1 MANCLALEMSEI
13 KDREIIDNIGEQEY
27 KYGFTTDIET
37 EIIEKGLSESV
48 VRLISAKK
56 EEPEWMTERRL
67 EAYRYWLTLDV
78 PTWAHLEIPPIDFQD
93 ISYYA
98 APKQIKKL
106 DSMDEV
112 DPELKRTFDKL
123 GIPLEEQMALA
134 GVAVDAVMDSVSVKT
149 TFRDT
154 LAEKGIIFC
163 SISEAIK
170 EHPELIK
177 RYLGSVVPYRDNYYA
192 ALNAA
197 VFSDGSFCYIPKG
210 VKCPMELSTY
220 FRINAQ
226 GTGQFERTLIVAD
239 EGSYV
244 SYLEGC
250 TAPQRD
256 ENQLH
261 AAVVEIVVKDDAN
274 VKYSTVQNW
283 YPGDKNGVG
292 GIYNFVTKRGICHKR
307 AKLSWTQVETG
318 SAVTWKYPSC
328 VLLGDDSIGEFYS
341 VALTNN
347 HQQADTGTKMIHIGS
362 NSRSHIISKGIS
374 AGKSQNSYRGLV
386 KVSKSANGARNY
398 SQCDSL
404 LIGDKCG
411 AHTFP
416 VVDNRN
422 PTSVLEHEATTS
434 KISEDQLFYCNQRG
448 LSDEDAVGVI
458 VNGYAKEVLSKL
470 PMEFAV
476 EAQKLLTLSL
486 EGSVG

>member
-1 MANCLALEMSEI
+1 M
-13 KDREIIDNIGEQEY
+13 KDNSIDTIINSVEDQEY

-37 EIIEKGLSESV
+37 EFIDKGLSEDV
-48 VRLISAKK
+48 VRLISKK
-56 EEPEWMTERRL
+56 KGEPEWMTELRL
-67 EAYRYWLTLDV
+67 KAYRYWLTLTP
-78 PTWAHLEIPPIDFQD
+78 PTWAHLDVPEIDFND
-93 ISYYA
+93 IIYYA
-98 APKQIKKL
+98 APKLKKQL

-149 TFRDT
+149 TFKDT
-154 LAEKGIIFC
+154 LAEKGVIFC

-170 EHPELIK
+170 EHPEMIK
-177 RYLGSVVPYRDNYYA
+177 KYLGSVVPHTDNFYA

-210 VKCPMELSTY
+210 VRCPMELSTY
-220 FRINAQ
+220 FRINAA

-261 AAVVEIVVKDDAN
+261 AAVVEIVVGKNAE

-292 GIYNFVTKRGICHKR
+292 GIYNFVTKRGVCLEG
-307 AKLSWTQVETG
+307 ALLSWTQVETG
-318 SAVTWKYPSC
+318 SAITWKYPSC
-328 VLLGDDSIGEFYS
+328 ILKGDNSVGEFYS
-341 VALTNN
+341 VAMTNN
-347 HQQADTGTKMIHIGS
+347 YQQADTGTKMIHVGK
-362 NSRSHIISKGIS
+362 NTRSRIVSKGIS
-374 AGKSQNSYRGLV
+374 AKFSENSYRGMV
-386 KVSKSANGARNY
+386 KIAVGADNARNY

-404 LIGDKCG
+404 LIGDRCG

-416 VVDNRN
+416 IVDCKNRSAVV
-422 PTSVLEHEATTS
+422 EHEATTS
-434 KISEDQLFYCNQRG
+434 KISEEQLFYCNQRG
-448 LSDEDAVGVI
+448 LSTEDAVGLI

-476 EAQKLLTLSL
+476 EAQKLLAISL